1 MTVIGDPEPP
11 GKCSERMCWPSAAG
25 DSPISVSDCLR
36 PEACSC
42 GAKAAAIAYLE
53 SLRLELRGTGVGTA
67 VAVGRLGS
75 IAGPLLAGA
84 LVTAGFTPSD
94 VMMALVPITL
104 AAGLTTVLLLMRR
117 RAAPV
122 PA

>member
-1 MTVIGDPEPP
+1 MI
-11 GKCSERMCWPSAAG
+11 
-25 DSPISVSDCLR
+25 L
-36 PEACSC
+36 
-42 GAKAAAIAYLE
+42 AIDT
-53 SLRLELRGTGVGTA
+53 SVGTA

>member
-1 MTVIGDPEPP
+1 
-11 GKCSERMCWPSAAG
+11 MCIR
-25 DSPISVSDCLR
+25 DR
-36 PEACSC
+36 
-42 GAKAAAIAYLE
+42 
-53 SLRLELRGTGVGTA
+53 
-67 VAVGRLGS
+67 
-75 IAGPLLAGA
+75 AGA